1 MLENKKFYVRAMYL
15 DNKLQNVS
23 VRCETVLLCFIED
36 VKEYTENEGYLRY
49 YCNDKIIIE
58 LKKTLI
64 KYELF
69 ICNYNEINNYLH

>member
-1 MLENKKFYVRAMYL
+1 MKENQKVYVRAMYL

-36 VKEYTENEGYLRY
+36 VKEYTENEEYLHY
-49 YCNDKIIIE
+49 YCNDKIILE
-58 LKKTLI
+58 LKKTRV

-69 ICNYNEINNYLH
+69 ICNYNEISNYLH